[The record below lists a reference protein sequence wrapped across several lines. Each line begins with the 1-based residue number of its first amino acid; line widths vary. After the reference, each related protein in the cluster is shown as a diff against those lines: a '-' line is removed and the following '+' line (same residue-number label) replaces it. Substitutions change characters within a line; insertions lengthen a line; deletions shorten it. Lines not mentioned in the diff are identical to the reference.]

1 MCGVKHKNYNRSRQ
15 TRERN
20 DYSNA
25 GWTKTK
31 HTRIYCP
38 TVPYAFEHH
47 ILRILFLLLYER
59 CFYFAFV
66 CLQAIKTFTFIHC
79 GCLDDDDLTNL
90 FFIFFPTLSF
100 QLGACQRGF
109 ALSQCELSAI
119 NNPQPQ
125 NAIEPEGQ
133 QHKKDTHTRLH
144 FTNEARLYG
153 RAAPLSASRNNP
165 IDRGVSVNVPHVNA
179 ASTHTHTHR
188 KQSVRIDNLLTT

>member
-66 CLQAIKTFTFIHC
+66 CLQAIKTFTFARFR
-79 GCLDDDDLTNL
+79 CLDDDDLTNL

-100 QLGACQRGF
+100 QLSACQRGF

-119 NNPQPQ
+119 NAITLSLRTQSNPKDSSTKRTHKHTGAFYKRSPFVRTGR
-125 NAIEPEGQ
+125 PVKCQ
-133 QHKKDTHTRLH
+133 QK
-144 FTNEARLYG
+144 
-153 RAAPLSASRNNP
+153 
-165 IDRGVSVNVPHVNA
+165 
-179 ASTHTHTHR
+179 
-188 KQSVRIDNLLTT
+188 